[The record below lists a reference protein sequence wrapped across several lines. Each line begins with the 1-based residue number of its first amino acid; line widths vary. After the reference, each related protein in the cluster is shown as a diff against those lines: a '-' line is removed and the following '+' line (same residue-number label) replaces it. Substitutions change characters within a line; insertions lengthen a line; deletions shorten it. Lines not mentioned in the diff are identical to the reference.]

1 MEMKNIIIATLILCS
16 CNTLRKYDTKG
27 IEYDGTNIYYNGE
40 LAATLGAVE
49 LAYDN
54 NKIVHEA
61 TFILTSEKYNDIAI
75 NIIKFASL
83 YHKDKKWEIEVELK
97 SK

>member
-1 MEMKNIIIATLILCS
+1 
-16 CNTLRKYDTKG
+16 
-27 IEYDGTNIYYNGE
+27 
-40 LAATLGAVE
+40 LGAVE

>member
-1 MEMKNIIIATLILCS
+1 MEMKYIIIATIILCS
-16 CNTLRKYDTKG
+16 CSTLKKYSTDG
-27 IEYDGTNIYYNGE
+27 ITYEGTSIYYNGD

-54 NKIVHEA
+54 KKIVHEA

-75 NIIKFASL
+75 NIIKFASM
-83 YHKDKKWEIEVELK
+83 YHRDKKWEIEVELK